1 MGDLWKYDL
10 VTNQWEAVE
19 VYGISEITR
28 NLFLWNGT
36 QVRVDV
42 QTKDRLPQDLPNVK
56 VEL

>member
-10 VTNQWEAVE
+10 TSNQWEAVE

-42 QTKDRLPQDLPNVK
+42 ETKDRLPQDLPNVK

>member
-10 VTNQWEAVE
+10 VSNQWEAVE

>member
-10 VTNQWEAVE
+10 VSNQWEAVE

-42 QTKDRLPQDLPNVK
+42 ETKDRLP
-56 VEL
+56 

>member
-10 VTNQWEAVE
+10 VSNQWEAVE

-42 QTKDRLPQDLPNVK
+42 ETKDRLPQDLPNVK

>member
-10 VTNQWEAVE
+10 ISNQWEAVE

-42 QTKDRLPQDLPNVK
+42 ETKDRLPQDLPNVK

>member
-42 QTKDRLPQDLPNVK
+42 
-56 VEL
+56 